1 MDAIMEA
8 SLGQIV
14 GGAVGIFALLSI
26 FIEITPIKFNP
37 ISLMLK
43 WIGERT
49 NNELKAK
56 MDILEKKVD
65 DIAKSQTD
73 VDEKLAKKDATDC
86 RVRILRFSDELRC
99 DMKHSKESFDQVLTD
114 IDDYE
119 RYCATHPHFKNNKT
133 VVANSR
139 ILSAYQSCLDKD
151 NFL

>member
-1 MDAIMEA
+1 MEA

-14 GGAVGIFALLSI
+14 GGAAGILALLSI

-37 ISLMLK
+37 ISMILK
-43 WIGERT
+43 WVGERT
-49 NNELKAK
+49 NKALMTR
-56 MDILEKKVD
+56 MDDLEKKVD
-65 DIAKSQTD
+65 AVAKSQDD
-73 VDEKLAKKDATDC
+73 VDERLAKKDATDC

-139 ILSAYQSCLDKD
+139 ILSAYQSCLDTD